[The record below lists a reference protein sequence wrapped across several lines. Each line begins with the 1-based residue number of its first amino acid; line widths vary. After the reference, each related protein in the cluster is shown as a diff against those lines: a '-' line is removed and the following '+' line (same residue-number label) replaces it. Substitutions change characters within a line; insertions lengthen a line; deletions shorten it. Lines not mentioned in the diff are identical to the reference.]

1 MSKSPFSIAGMM
13 FDVPPPTPGVRATF
27 KPLSCSMTNLSISP
41 RISCSVIG
49 FVAMRMTSTFVLWKN
64 A

>member
-1 MSKSPFSIAGMM
+1 MM
-13 FDVPPPTPGVRATF
+13 FDVPPPTPGVKATF
-27 KPLSCSMTNLSISP
+27 KLLSCSMTSLSISP

-49 FVAMRMTSTFVLWKN
+49 FVAMRMTEARVLSKN